1 MSDRHGTLQGIATR
15 TAKRAPMMTHSEAVI
30 DAGAGLVGDFARKP
44 GNRQVT
50 VLAWEKWLAACAALG
65 VSPER
70 VPDVVPWTFRR
81 ANLLLAGIDL
91 PVVLGGRIAI
101 GPVVLEITG
110 ETDPCK
116 RMEEQYTGLQA
127 ALMPEARGGV
137 TTTIITGGAVAL
149 GDPVRWL

>member
-1 MSDRHGTLQGIATR
+1 MNDRSGTLKGIATR
-15 TAKRAPMMTHSEAVI
+15 PAKRAAMTTHNEIVI
-30 DAGAGLVGDFARKP
+30 DAGAGLAGDFARKP
-44 GNRQVT
+44 GKRQVT

-70 VPDVVPWTFRR
+70 VPEQVPWTFRR
-81 ANLLLAGIDL
+81 ANLLLTGIDL
-91 PVVLGGRIAI
+91 PVTIGRRIAI

-116 RMEEQYTGLQA
+116 RMEEQFAGLQN
-127 ALMPEARGGV
+127 ALMPDARGGV
-137 TTTIITGGAVAL
+137 TTTIITGGAVVL